1 MKYSHR
7 PILTILNENIF
18 IKPDMNQQ
26 YKISEMP
33 LLKNIANMLYT
44 TDRAYNKLN
53 KNVGLKHKYPLR
65 LSSYLPEVIEQ
76 SIRRMDCKTYEWQF
90 SIHERLFD
98 VQLLVDERKEYRH
111 HEIDEYFKK
120 IYMWLCIAS
129 HYASPECSNTV
140 NIHIYLTGHKKTLP
154 KKYETVG
161 RENANTAFTT
171 SCQTNTEINIFRQEE
186 WFKTFIHETFHCM
199 GMDFSANGSQ
209 NTNTQLYTFIP
220 IETDVRLYETY
231 TECWAEIIHS
241 LFVAYAYSKTA
252 GAINMETAFNT
263 ILNNERR
270 FTVFQCEKV
279 LQHYNMNMEDLYK
292 QTQLSATR
300 RQNYKE
306 ETPVVAYYILKTVCM
321 YNVTDFISWSSKN
334 NGHSINFNKKP
345 RDSKEKSFVQF
356 IKKRLN
362 NPTMMNMLEKA
373 NKYLVV
379 NKTKKNFATQTLRM
393 TMYE

>member
-1 MKYSHR
+1 M
-7 PILTILNENIF
+7 
-18 IKPDMNQQ
+18 
-26 YKISEMP
+26 
-33 LLKNIANMLYT
+33 
-44 TDRAYNKLN
+44 
-53 KNVGLKHKYPLR
+53 
-65 LSSYLPEVIEQ
+65 
-76 SIRRMDCKTYEWQF
+76 
-90 SIHERLFD
+90 
-98 VQLLVDERKEYRH
+98 
-111 HEIDEYFKK
+111 EI
-120 IYMWLCIAS
+120 
-129 HYASPECSNTV
+129 
-140 NIHIYLTGHKKTLP
+140 
-154 KKYETVG
+154 
-161 RENANTAFTT
+161 
-171 SCQTNTEINIFRQEE
+171 
-186 WFKTFIHETFHCM
+186 
-199 GMDFSANGSQ
+199 
-209 NTNTQLYTFIP
+209 
-220 IETDVRLYETY
+220 
-231 TECWAEIIHS
+231 
-241 LFVAYAYSKTA
+241 
-252 GAINMETAFNT
+252 AFNT

>member
-7 PILTILNENIF
+7 HILTVLNENVF
-18 IKPDMNQQ
+18 IKPDMRQQ
-26 YKISEMP
+26 YKLNEMP
-33 LLKNIANMLYT
+33 ILKNIANMLYT
-44 TDRAYNKLN
+44 TENAYHKLN
-53 KNVGLKHKYPLR
+53 KNIGLKHQYPLR
-65 LSSYLPEVIEQ
+65 LSSYLPGVIEQ
-76 SIRRMDCKTYEWQF
+76 SIRQMDGKTYEWQF
-90 SIHERLFD
+90 SIHERVFD
-98 VQLLVDERKEYRH
+98 VQLLVDGRKEYRH
-111 HEIDEYFKK
+111 HEIDEYLKK
-120 IYMWLCIAS
+120 IYMWLCIAC

-154 KKYETVG
+154 KKYEKIG

-171 SCQTNTEINIFRQEE
+171 SCQANTEINIFRQEE
-186 WFKTFIHETFHCM
+186 WFKTLIHETFHCM

-209 NTNTQLYTFIP
+209 HTNAQLYTFIP
-220 IETDVRLYETY
+220 IETDFRLYETY

-252 GAINMETAFNT
+252 GTINMETAFNI

-270 FTVFQCEKV
+270 FAVFQCEKV
-279 LQHYNMNMEDLYK
+279 LQHYNMKMEDLYK
-292 QTQLSATR
+292 QSQLSASR

-306 ETPVVAYYILKTVCM
+306 ETSVVAYYILKTVCM
-321 YNVTDFISWSSKN
+321 YNATDFISWTSKN

-345 RDSKEKSFVQF
+345 RDKKEKSFVQF

-379 NKTKKNFATQTLRM
+379 NKTKKNVATQTLRM